1 MLWFVASS
9 YTVCSFLPSLRNE
22 RFSLLLSCACFT
34 RVGKESRKPLNPWFK
49 NISLEPL
56 NIFLFMLSPNNF
68 SGITS
73 SSYRSRLQ
81 MHDVM
86 ADELQHWNL
95 EWRTNT
101 MLRLCDRIN
110 AAANSHHSDKTRWL
124 GLGWDWDWEQ
134 ESNFIGAIFT

>member
-9 YTVCSFLPSLRNE
+9 YTVCSFLPSLRNG

-49 NISLEPL
+49 NISLETL
-56 NIFLFMLSPNNF
+56 NILLFMLSPNNF

-73 SSYRSRLQ
+73 SSYSSRQQ
-81 MHDVM
+81 MRNVM
-86 ADELQHWNL
+86 AGELQHWNL

-101 MLRLCDRIN
+101 MLRLCEWIN
-110 AAANSHHSDKTRWL
+110 AAANSQISLELFLLKVINH
-124 GLGWDWDWEQ
+124 
-134 ESNFIGAIFT
+134 FTNPNITK